1 MIHIKLKRL
10 LKEAIMRSKLRV
22 IALLSGLLML
32 SPMTLAGSNML
43 FGLGVENFVW
53 KEFDT
58 DGSQLLEET
67 GPRYVFSFLYQN
79 QFSADWDYQ
88 VTADLYAGNVD
99 YDGQTQMGDPITTTS
114 EYTGVRGD
122 FIATYNIGGSDS
134 PFALLAGA
142 GLDAW
147 SRNLRDT
154 TLPDSTP
161 VYGYQ
166 ENYLMIY
173 ARLGL
178 QLQFSHSSWSSKLKA
193 GLRRPL
199 IVEETIDEF
208 DVTLEPKPTT
218 TYFAAWQNIWK
229 LEGDHAFGLNIY
241 YEHTRFDA
249 SDPEFSNIGYVYQP
263 ESDMKTVGV
272 TGYYSF

>member
-1 MIHIKLKRL
+1 
-10 LKEAIMRSKLRV
+10 
-22 IALLSGLLML
+22 
-32 SPMTLAGSNML
+32 ML

-67 GPRYVFSFLYQN
+67 GPRYVFSFLYQS
-79 QFSADWDYQ
+79 QFSDAWHYE
-88 VTADLYAGNVD
+88 VMADLYAGNVD
-99 YDGQTQMGDPITTTS
+99 YDGQTQAGDPITTTS
-114 EYTGVRGD
+114 EYRGARGD
-122 FIATYNIGGSDS
+122 FTATYDVGGTDS
-134 PFALLAGA
+134 PFALLVGA
-142 GLDAW
+142 GLDVW

-161 VYGYQ
+161 VNGYQ
-166 ENYLMIY
+166 EDYFMIY

-178 QLQFSHSSWSSKLKA
+178 QLQFSHNSWSSKLKA

-199 IVEETIDEF
+199 IVEESIDEF

-218 TYFAAWQNIWK
+218 TYFASWQHLW
-229 LEGDHAFGLNIY
+229 GLDGGQSFALNFY
-241 YEHTRFDA
+241 FEHTRFDA
-249 SDPEFSNIGYVYQP
+249 SDSEFSTIGYVYQP
-263 ESDMKTVGV
+263 ESDMKTVGI